1 MKYQLLTF
9 ICAIAISVP
18 MTLAQDSDSSKRPRP
33 VNDPISLQ
41 GVLNPIETL
50 RLATRDPGIVE
61 DILVTEGDKVSAGD
75 TIAVLDK
82 PLFTAE
88 LNAAKN
94 ELRVAQEES
103 KNNVDLEFA
112 KISREV
118 NQKVIQRS
126 QAARARFA
134 KSVSKTELEEL
145 CLESERSRLSA
156 LQAQRQINI
165 NRINEELRNDRVEIA
180 QIRLNNRAVK
190 SKIDGTVVQVL
201 AKPGEFVNTG
211 QPIARILNLNR
222 LRIVCASKR
231 GMQPN
236 DIPKQ
241 AKFKINVAGKEF
253 TYPAKITFVSPEI
266 DPVRQTFPIWAEIE
280 NVEARLN
287 SGQVG
292 KLVFEDE

>member
-1 MKYQLLTF
+1 M
-9 ICAIAISVP
+9 
-18 MTLAQDSDSSKRPRP
+18 
-33 VNDPISLQ
+33 
-41 GVLNPIETL
+41 NPIETL

-61 DILVTEGDKVSAGD
+61 DILVTEGDEVSADD

-82 PLFTAE
+82 PLFAAE
-88 LNAAKN
+88 LSAAKN

-126 QAARARFA
+126 QAARAQFA

-145 CLESERSRLSA
+145 CLESERSRLSG

-165 NRINEELRNDRVEIA
+165 NRINEELRTDRVEIA
-180 QIRLNNRAVK
+180 QIRLDNRAIK

-211 QPIARILNLNR
+211 QPIARILNLRR
-222 LRIVCASKR
+222 LRVVCAGKR

-241 AKFKINVAGKEF
+241 AKFKINVGGKEV

-280 NVEARLN
+280 NVDGRLN

-292 KLVFEDE
+292 MLVFDD